1 MVLKKRKHS
10 TTRLEDVPLA
20 DYGADENITDSAKIQ
35 WVNQPWVRGVLRGMA
50 ILSFISVSCNTPQT
64 FKLIAHMRY
73 ITFVIDIMVSVIF
86 TAEMLAKMHMRGI
99 VRGEAPYLKDNWCV
113 FDAFMVVFVW
123 VSVVLQFFQL
133 TDVVAGSTS
142 LSILRSPRPLIAV
155 RCVRVYLKFQLPKSR
170 VMSIFKRSGQQV
182 WSVTIF
188 LVFFLVLYG
197 MLGVQM
203 FGSLSSHCVLNNT
216 HDEPSVI
223 DRLAIPD
230 TYCSMEDN
238 MGHKCH
244 RGMVCQKLELGAES
258 RQVTGYN
265 GFEHI
270 GSSIFTVYE
279 SASLEGWVFVMYK
292 VTDSFPPWRGYFF
305 FITMIF
311 FLAWLVKNVFIAVII
326 ETFAE
331 IRVQFRQMWTSRNA
345 AESAVDSKVLQ
356 DDGTCTPWKL
366 TTVDE
371 NKPRGLAPHC
381 CQVILQS
388 RAFHLVILMFVI
400 ADALLAS
407 TYNMLK
413 NFGKD
418 KSDQYHD
425 FLYVAQVSFTV
436 LFDLEVMFK
445 IWCLG
450 FRGYIKRSLH
460 KFEMC
465 LAVGTTLHLFDPL
478 YHTQVT
484 YFQVMRC
491 VRLIKLS
498 PTLEDFSR
506 KIFGPFVKLGTLIL
520 FTMSSL
526 IIVSVISL
534 QLFCSIDNLDTFQTF
549 PSAFMAMFQILTQE
563 GWIEVMNDCLLHA
576 GEQLQVIVAVFFI
589 MYHLFSFVAFIS
601 MFQILTQKGW
611 AVVMYE
617 CMLATDAALA
627 SIIAIYFITYHLFAT
642 VIVLSMFVA
651 VILDN
656 LELDEDLKSLKHL
669 QATEQRN
676 IIEKLPLRLR
686 VFEKFPDKPQMVC
699 LSRLPSEFSLP
710 KIRDSFIRQFV
721 ETGTD
726 MERLL
731 RRSVSRDTQGPGH
744 TQAALFSLPDPANQL
759 RLLRRRAQV
768 LVTSHIPGLVHKKT
782 GISSIVRNSA
792 HQRVLS
798 LGYGAVGYRGR
809 MLSEYGSRD
818 RRSVYRLRALRGSL
832 RGHKPMESIKENG
845 DTITN
850 RNVSF
855 NIKVIQERKQQAV
868 QKRTA
873 KEEELRENHPYFD
886 TPLFAVGR
894 ESRVRKICNAIVYA
908 RYNATLTDE
917 SGMAIKRRYQGFYD
931 FLAMVTYLTWF
942 SIVFTVAACISMM
955 FEDASCSVMVKTP
968 LQVSEYVFVIF
979 MSLEIVLKVLAD
991 GLFFTPKALIR
1002 DIGGV
1007 LDVFIYFVSLVFI
1020 CWLPRNIPPNSLA
1033 HIFMILRCFR
1043 PLRIF
1048 TLVPHLR
1055 KMVYEVLRGIKEMML
1070 VSILLFALMFI
1081 FASYGVQIFAT
1092 KLAKCN
1098 DASITSKDLCVGHFI
1113 QNVSVVKFRTSPKNE
1128 SQPGFMVPRVWANP
1142 RNFDFDNL
1150 ANALL
1155 ALFEVLSLEGWLEV
1169 RDIVLKEVHWSH
1181 GVYIHI
1187 FVFIGCMIG
1196 LTLFVGV
1203 VITNYFESKGTSL
1216 LTIDQRRWQDLKG
1229 RLSLAQPLH
1238 LPPRPDHS
1246 IFRARMYDVTQHK
1259 FFKRFIACL
1268 VLINFFLLSYRW
1280 VESDNKDAA
1289 QALANVSVLLTN
1301 MFVLE
1306 VILKCISLSPIGYW
1320 HSRRNRYDL
1329 FVTVMGVVWVAV
1341 YLSNQQDQFKYSLG
1355 SAVIL
1360 FRFFTITGKHP
1371 TLKMLMMTIVVS
1383 MVKSFFIIVGLF
1395 ILITF
1400 YAFTGVVLFG
1410 KVKYGE
1416 MLNRHANFERV
1427 PNAIAVLFRIVTGED
1442 WNKIMHDCMISPPYC
1457 SRVGDNYWETDCGN
1471 VTASLLYFGSF
1482 YVIIAYI
1489 FLNLLVGI
1497 IMENFSLFYSNEED
1511 ALLSY
1516 ADIKN
1521 FQITWNTVD
1530 VGRKGVIPV
1539 SRVKFVLRLLRGRLE
1554 VDMDKDRLLYKHMCC
1569 EIEKMRNGQD
1579 VTFHDVLSML
1589 SYRSVDIRKSLQL
1602 DELLAREE
1610 LEYNIEE
1617 EVAKET
1623 IRTWLEKVLK
1633 RMRAKEKAHI
1643 HIPNFLMG
1651 SLNNER
1657 ESHKI
1662 LDVPAFIETAAK
1674 DDAKPE
1680 DHEGNEK
1687 LKPSP
1692 DANREQDHVPQSSP
1706 SHKLLVPTLSE
1717 GGTKPDIDD
1726 QGAGLR
1732 IRRPGR
1738 RLQPGSSPTTPSSA
1752 PSVPLFPK
1760 TVKSSMVSSATKDVQ
1775 DWWKEQ
1781 LRYDSGSEE
1790 D

>member
-10 TTRLEDVPLA
+10 TSRLEDVPLA
-20 DYGADENITDSAKIQ
+20 DYGADENITDSVKIQ

-50 ILSFISVSCNTPQT
+50 FISFISVSCNTPKT
-64 FKLIAHMRY
+64 FEVIPSLQY
-73 ITFVIDIMVSVIF
+73 ITFVMDIIVCVIF
-86 TAEMLAKMHMRGI
+86 TAEMIAKMHMKGVI
-99 VRGEAPYLKDNWCV
+99 RGEAPYLKDNWCV
-113 FDAFMVVFVW
+113 FDAIMVLLVW
-123 VSVVLQFFQL
+123 VSVALQFFQL
-133 TDVVAGSTS
+133 IEVVNAVTVY
-142 LSILRSPRPLIAV
+142 SILRSPRPLMAI

-170 VMSIFKRSGQQV
+170 VMSIFRRSGQQV

-203 FGSLSSHCVLNNT
+203 FGSLSAHCVVNGTTNDSNFT
-216 HDEPSVI
+216 MNE
-223 DRLAIPD
+223 LAIPD
-230 TYCSMEDN
+230 THCSVDYG

-244 RGMVCQKLELGAES
+244 QGMTCINRDSLPRDVM
-258 RQVTGYN
+258 GYN

-292 VTDSFPPWRGYFF
+292 VIDSFPPWRGYFF
-305 FITMIF
+305 FVTMIF

-331 IRVQFRQMWTSRNA
+331 IRVQFRQMWTNRNT

-381 CQVILQS
+381 CQLILQS
-388 RAFHLVILMFVI
+388 RAFHMVILILVIS
-400 ADALLAS
+400 DALLAS
-407 TYNMLK
+407 TYNMLNSLGQK
-413 NFGKD
+413 E
-418 KSDQYHD
+418 SSRYHD
-425 FLYVAQVSFTV
+425 FLYAAQVTFTV
-436 LFDLEVMFK
+436 LFDLEVVFK

-450 FRGYIKRSLH
+450 FFGYIKRSLH
-460 KFEMC
+460 KFELC
-465 LAVGTTLHLFDPL
+465 LALGTTLHLFDKL
-478 YHTQVT
+478 YHTQFT
-484 YFQVMRC
+484 YFQVVRC

-526 IIVSVISL
+526 IVVSVISL
-534 QLFCSIDNLDTFQTF
+534 QLFCYIPDLKQFWTF
-549 PSAFMAMFQILTQE
+549 PHAFM
-563 GWIEVMNDCLLHA
+563 
-576 GEQLQVIVAVFFI
+576 
-589 MYHLFSFVAFIS
+589 S

-617 CMLATDAALA
+617 SMLAADHGLA
-627 SIIAIYFITYHLFAT
+627 PLIAIYFITYHLFAT

-669 QATEQRN
+669 KATEQGN
-676 IIEKLPLRLR
+676 LIEKLPLRLR
-686 VFEKFPDKPQMVC
+686 VFEKFPDKPQMVS

-731 RRSVSRDTQGPGH
+731 RRSVSRDTQGHNQGSMVV
-744 TQAALFSLPDPANQL
+744 ALPDPANQL
-759 RLLRRRAQV
+759 RLLCRRAKM
-768 LVTSHIPGLVHKKT
+768 LVTCHVPSLVHRKT
-782 GISSIVRNSA
+782 GIAAIVRNSA

-798 LGYGAVGYRGR
+798 LGYGAIGYRGR
-809 MLSEYGSRD
+809 MLSEYGCRD

-886 TPLFAVGR
+886 TPLFAIGR
-894 ESRVRKICNAIVYA
+894 ESRIRKICSAIVYA

-917 SGMAIKRRYQGFYD
+917 SGMAIKRRYQGFHD

-955 FEDASCSVMVKTP
+955 FEDANNRVMETP
-968 LQVSEYVFVIF
+968 ALQVAEYVFVIF
-979 MSLEIVLKVLAD
+979 MSLEMMLKVLAD

-1002 DIGGV
+1002 DVGGV
-1007 LDVFIYFVSLVFI
+1007 LDVFIYFVSLVFL
-1020 CWLPRNIPPNSLA
+1020 CWLPKDIPPKSLA
-1033 HIFMILRCFR
+1033 YILMILRCFR

-1055 KMVYEVLRGIKEMML
+1055 KMVFEVLRGVKEIML
-1070 VSILLFALMFI
+1070 VSILLLALMFI
-1081 FASYGVQIFAT
+1081 FASYGVQIFANQ
-1092 KLAKCN
+1092 LAQCN
-1098 DASITSKDLCVGHFI
+1098 DPSITSKEQCVGSFV
-1113 QNVSVVKFRTSPKNE
+1113 QNVSVVKFRKPRDYE
-1128 SQPGFMVPRVWANP
+1128 LQPGFLVPRVWANP

-1150 ANALL
+1150 ANAML

-1169 RDIVLKEVHWSH
+1169 RDIIIDKCTLWHAI
-1181 GVYIHI
+1181 YIHI

-1246 IFRARMYDVTQHK
+1246 YFRARMYDITQHK
-1259 FFKRFIACL
+1259 YFKRFIACL

-1280 VESDNKDAA
+1280 VDPGQPSNTEPPNKASE
-1289 QALANVSVLLTN
+1289 ALASVSVVLTM

-1329 FVTVMGVVWVAV
+1329 CVTLMGVIWVAIHIWKRG
-1341 YLSNQQDQFKYSLG
+1341 QFSYAMG

-1416 MLNRHANFERV
+1416 MLNRHANFEHV

-1457 SRVGDNYWETDCGN
+1457 STTGDNYWQTDCGN

-1554 VDMDKDRLLYKHMCC
+1554 VDMEKDRLLYKHMCC

-1633 RMRAKEKAHI
+1633 RMRAKEKSHMQ
-1643 HIPNFLMG
+1643 IPNFLLG
-1651 SLNNER
+1651 SLPNER

-1674 DDAKPE
+1674 DDVKPE
-1680 DHEGNEK
+1680 DKEGNEK

-1692 DANREQDHVPQSSP
+1692 ESNRDQDHAPQSSP

-1717 GGTKPDIDD
+1717 GGATKPDSDD

-1732 IRRPGR
+1732 VRRQGR
-1738 RLQPGSSPTTPSSA
+1738 RLQPGSTSSTPSST
-1752 PSVPLFPK
+1752 PSPVPLFPK

>member
-10 TTRLEDVPLA
+10 TSRLEDVPLA

-50 ILSFISVSCNTPQT
+50 IISFISVSCNTPET
-64 FKLIAHMRY
+64 FQHLAELTY
-73 ITFVIDIMVSVIF
+73 ITFVTDIIVSVIF
-86 TAEMLAKMHMRGI
+86 TAEMIAKMHMKGVI
-99 VRGEAPYLKDNWCV
+99 RGEAPYLKDNWCV
-113 FDAFMVVFVW
+113 FDAIMVFLVW

-133 TDVVAGSTS
+133 TNVVPEVTV

-203 FGSLSSHCVLNNT
+203 FGSLSAHCVVEGTTKDTNFT
-216 HDEPSVI
+216 MDE
-223 DRLAIPD
+223 LAIPD
-230 TYCSMEDN
+230 THCSMDTN
-238 MGHKCH
+238 MGYQCHNGMKCIN
-244 RGMVCQKLELGAES
+244 RDSLPRDVM
-258 RQVTGYN
+258 GYN

-270 GSSIFTVYE
+270 GTSIFTVYE

-292 VTDSFPPWRGYFF
+292 VTDSFSSWRGYFF
-305 FITMIF
+305 FVTMIF

-331 IRVQFRQMWTSRNA
+331 IRVQFRQMWTSSRT

-381 CQVILQS
+381 CQLILQS
-388 RAFHLVILMFVI
+388 RAFHMVILILVIS
-400 ADALLAS
+400 DALLAS
-407 TYNMLK
+407 TYNML
-413 NFGKD
+413 NTLATEEQ
-418 KSDQYHD
+418 SNRYHD
-425 FLYVAQVSFTV
+425 FLYAAQVTFTV
-436 LFDLEVMFK
+436 LFDLEVLFK

-450 FRGYIKRSLH
+450 FFGYIKRSLH
-460 KFEMC
+460 KFELC
-465 LAVGTTLHLFDPL
+465 LALGTTLHLFKDL
-478 YHTQVT
+478 YHTQLT
-484 YFQVMRC
+484 YFQVVRC

-534 QLFCSIDNLDTFQTF
+534 QLFCCIENLNQFKTF
-549 PSAFMAMFQILTQE
+549 PHAFM
-563 GWIEVMNDCLLHA
+563 
-576 GEQLQVIVAVFFI
+576 
-589 MYHLFSFVAFIS
+589 S

-617 CMLATDAALA
+617 CMLATDHSLA
-627 SIIAIYFITYHLFAT
+627 PIIAIYFITYHLFAT

-669 QATEQRN
+669 KATEQGN
-676 IIEKLPLRLR
+676 LIEKLPLRLR
-686 VFEKFPDKPQMVC
+686 VFEKFPDKPQMVA
-699 LSRLPSEFSLP
+699 LSRLPSEFTLP

-731 RRSVSRDTQGPGH
+731 RRSVSRDTQGH
-744 TQAALFSLPDPANQL
+744 TQGAVLLTLPDPANQL
-759 RLLRRRAQV
+759 RLLRRRAKQ
-768 LVTSHIPGLVHKKT
+768 LVSCHIPSLVHRKT
-782 GISSIVRNSA
+782 GISAIVRNSA

-798 LGYGAVGYRGR
+798 LGYGAIGYRGR
-809 MLSEYGSRD
+809 MLSEYGCRD

-894 ESRVRKICNAIVYA
+894 ESRVRKICSAIVYA

-917 SGMAIKRRYQGFYD
+917 SGMAIKRRYQGFHD

-955 FEDASCSVMVKTP
+955 FEDASASIMETP
-968 LQVSEYVFVIF
+968 ALQVAEYVFVIF
-979 MSLEIVLKVLAD
+979 MSLEMMLKVLAD

-1002 DIGGV
+1002 DVGGV
-1007 LDVFIYFVSLVFI
+1007 LDVFIYFVSLVFL
-1020 CWLPRNIPPNSLA
+1020 CWLPKDIPPRSLA
-1033 HIFMILRCFR
+1033 YILMILRCFR

-1055 KMVYEVLRGIKEMML
+1055 KMVFEVLRGIKEMML
-1070 VSILLFALMFI
+1070 VSILLLALMFI
-1081 FASYGVQIFAT
+1081 FASYGVQIFANH
-1092 KLAKCN
+1092 LAKCN
-1098 DASITSKDLCVGHFI
+1098 DPLIETRELCVGSFI
-1113 QNVSVVKFRTSPKNE
+1113 QNVSVVKFRKVRPDE
-1128 SQPGFMVPRVWANP
+1128 PQPGFLVPRVWANP

-1150 ANALL
+1150 ANAML

-1169 RDIVLKEVHWSH
+1169 RDIIIEKCTLWHA
-1181 GVYIHI
+1181 VYIHI

-1246 IFRARMYDVTQHK
+1246 LFRARMYDITQHK

-1280 VESDNKDAA
+1280 VDPTQEASQASK
-1289 QALANVSVLLTN
+1289 ALASVSVVLTN

-1329 FVTVMGVVWVAV
+1329 CVTVMGVVWVAV
-1341 YLSNQQDQFKYSLG
+1341 HIWNESQFSYALG

-1416 MLNRHANFERV
+1416 MLNRHANFEHV

-1457 SRVGDNYWETDCGN
+1457 SRIGPNYWQTDCGN

-1633 RMRAKEKAHI
+1633 RMRAVCTTHIKEKSHI
-1643 HIPNFLMG
+1643 QIPNFLLG
-1651 SLNNER
+1651 SLTNER
-1657 ESHKI
+1657 ETHKI

-1674 DDAKPE
+1674 DDVKPE
-1680 DHEGNEK
+1680 DKEGNEK

-1692 DANREQDHVPQSSP
+1692 ETNRDQDHPPQSSP

-1717 GGTKPDIDD
+1717 GGANKPDSDD

-1732 IRRPGR
+1732 VRRQGR
-1738 RLQPGSSPTTPSSA
+1738 RLQPGSTPSTPSST
-1752 PSVPLFPK
+1752 PSPVPLFPK